1 MNRNKPTTRQNATR
15 RPAAACW
22 VEAMRLRT
30 LPVSVSGVLAAI
42 ALAIINHT
50 FQWLPATICFTFA
63 VLAQIASNFANEY
76 FDYRDGLDSKGRVG
90 PRRGVA
96 EGDITPRA
104 MLNATLITLA
114 TAALVGLALVYWGGW
129 WLVAAGVVIVCGALA
144 YSAGPYP
151 LSRHGLG
158 EVAVILF
165 FGVAPVTLTY
175 WIQAGSCPAE
185 VWITSLSIGLMG
197 ANVLIVNNYRDR
209 EEDAAVGKLTLAVKY
224 GPKAATTLYL
234 INGILAAILMF
245 PIWRL
250 MPYA

>member
-90 PRRGVA
+90 P
-96 EGDITPRA
+96 D
-104 MLNATLITLA
+104 
-114 TAALVGLALVYWGGW
+114 
-129 WLVAAGVVIVCGALA
+129 
-144 YSAGPYP
+144 
-151 LSRHGLG
+151 
-158 EVAVILF
+158 
-165 FGVAPVTLTY
+165 
-175 WIQAGSCPAE
+175 
-185 VWITSLSIGLMG
+185 
-197 ANVLIVNNYRDR
+197 
-209 EEDAAVGKLTLAVKY
+209 
-224 GPKAATTLYL
+224 
-234 INGILAAILMF
+234 
-245 PIWRL
+245 
-250 MPYA
+250 